1 MIKMF
6 KKVKMYTVRPR
17 NVHTIIKLKFGE
29 ISNCRDKM

>member
-17 NVHTIIKLKFGE
+17 NVHTIKLKFGE